1 MSSGIRYRY
10 ALDGNEKIVDIF
22 SLTAA
27 DRKDYECISCG
38 QTLRPVMGEKRQKH
52 FRHQADVVC
61 SQETYLHK
69 LAKLLFYQAYRHCLD
84 SGLPYEI
91 EYWRPRVCTAC
102 DDYGPCKLTRGLIKY
117 DLTRAFTRISLET
130 SDNAFI
136 PDVLLSN
143 ERGEKLYVE
152 IAVTHFSTESKRSSG
167 VRIIELTMAE
177 EEDLQL
183 IPSCLLSENDRRVTF
198 VNFQIQAQQ
207 GDFSEE
213 CKKHIASFILWP
225 SGKSMIEVET
235 VARFKEQIQG
245 SQAFYYKI
253 ISSANRTVYIETLER
268 AYLVG
273 HKVTNCFLCRYHAK
287 PTSGQWVQDGK
298 SVFCEFLKHS
308 CNSNDAAECQH
319 YCPNPKAF
327 PTYEDGD
334 LQSAPSNSEALQPS
348 RALAN
353 KLNSIP
359 VKES

>member
-10 ALDGNEKIVDIF
+10 ALNGNEKIVDIF

-38 QTLRPVMGEKRQKH
+38 QILRPVMGEKRQKH

-69 LAKLLFYQAYRHCLD
+69 LAKLLFHQVYRLCLD
-84 SGLPYEI
+84 SGSPFEI

-117 DLTRAFTRISLET
+117 DLTRAFSRISLET
-130 SDNAFI
+130 SDNTFI

-143 ERGEKLYVE
+143 ERGERLYVE

-167 VRIIELTMAE
+167 VRIIELVMAE
-177 EEDLQL
+177 EGDLQL
-183 IPSCLLSENDRRVTF
+183 IPSCLLSESDHRVKF

-245 SQAFYYKI
+245 PKAFHYKI
-253 ISSANRTVYIETLER
+253 IPSANREVYIETLER
-268 AYLVG
+268 AYSMG

-287 PTSGQWVQDGK
+287 PTSGQWARDGK
-298 SVFCEFLKHS
+298 SAFCKFLKHS
-308 CNSNDAAECQH
+308 CNSNDAAECQYYRPGPEVFSTH
-319 YCPNPKAF
+319 EYS
-327 PTYEDGD
+327 E

-348 RALAN
+348 RALAG
-353 KLNSIP
+353 KPDSIP